1 MSFALGMAYIGAS
14 STFSSMRSPKASHA
28 GMTTCRD
35 SPTSMDATASSNPW
49 MTSPEPTTNS
59 SGSLPSVLSNTVPSA
74 SVPR

>member
-1 MSFALGMAYIGAS
+1 
-14 STFSSMRSPKASHA
+14 
-28 GMTTCRD
+28 MTTCRD